1 MTVQDEDVHLQR
13 CLECNLHQVL
23 KRDKWT
29 KYFRDTETLHRDGFA
44 KQKQY
49 GLGVFLFPPPP
60 PPLILLILV
69 GSISCSPF
77 GSSSQEMSN

>member
-49 GLGVFLFPPPP
+49 GLGVFFFLPPPDSFNP
-60 PPLILLILV
+60 GGKHLLQSFWLLKS
-69 GSISCSPF
+69 GD
-77 GSSSQEMSN
+77 E

>member
-1 MTVQDEDVHLQR
+1 MTVQDEDVHLRR

-60 PPLILLILV
+60 PPLDSFNPGGKHLLQSFWLLKS
-69 GSISCSPF
+69 GD
-77 GSSSQEMSN
+77 E